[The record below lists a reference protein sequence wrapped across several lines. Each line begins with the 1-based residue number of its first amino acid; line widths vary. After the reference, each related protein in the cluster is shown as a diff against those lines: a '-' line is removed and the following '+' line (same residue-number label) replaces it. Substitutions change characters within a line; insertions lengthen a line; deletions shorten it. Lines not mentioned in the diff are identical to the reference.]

1 MTDEQTAAAIVAE
14 HRKSQ
19 HLTITEAYKELE
31 AAIVR
36 ALQAAREEGRKSA
49 TPVIH
54 NVEEFYR
61 ETTSD
66 GK

>member
-14 HRKSQ
+14 
-19 HLTITEAYKELE
+19 AAANDELQRGNDPTTLR

-36 ALQAAREEGRKSA
+36 ALQAAREEGLKSV

>member
-1 MTDEQTAAAIVAE
+1 MTDEQTADEILSDARWE
-14 HRKSQ
+14 R
-19 HLTITEAYKELE
+19 ELSME
-31 AAIVR
+31 RDPTTLRAAIVR

>member
-1 MTDEQTAAAIVAE
+1 MTDEQTAAAIVAAFNSPCPMQKIQE
-14 HRKSQ
+14 F
-19 HLTITEAYKELE
+19 
-31 AAIVR
+31 IVR

>member
-1 MTDEQTAAAIVAE
+1 MTDEQTA
-14 HRKSQ
+14 RKIMADAQYNSELNDDVS
-19 HLTITEAYKELE
+19 HEELE

-49 TPVIH
+49 TPTFH

>member
-1 MTDEQTAAAIVAE
+1 MTDEQTAAAAAE
-14 HRKSQ
+14 LYASIRFSSSHSAN
-19 HLTITEAYKELE
+19 I

-54 NVEEFYR
+54 NVEDFYR